1 MCALLKVPQDI
12 SLQLVEDASPV
23 HIEVY
28 VFRPIVHCWGF
39 FPLFFFLLLFFII
52 IIIIFIIVYVN
63 HSLYHNIVVNDI
75 ISVCIL
81 IELHVCKYTCL
92 L

>member
-1 MCALLKVPQDI
+1 MFYYLLLLFI
-12 SLQLVEDASPV
+12 FHCLSLT
-23 HIEVY
+23 
-28 VFRPIVHCWGF
+28 VFKHMFSVLSCTTGF
-39 FPLFFFLLLFFII
+39 FVFFYFFLFFFLLLFII
-52 IIIIFIIVYVN
+52 IIIIFIFYVN

>member
-1 MCALLKVPQDI
+1 MFYYLFLLFI
-12 SLQLVEDASPV
+12 FHCLSLT
-23 HIEVY
+23 
-28 VFRPIVHCWGF
+28 VFKHMFSVLIVHYWVYF
-39 FPLFFFLLLFFII
+39 ILLFLLFII
-52 IIIIFIIVYVN
+52 IIIIFIIFYVN